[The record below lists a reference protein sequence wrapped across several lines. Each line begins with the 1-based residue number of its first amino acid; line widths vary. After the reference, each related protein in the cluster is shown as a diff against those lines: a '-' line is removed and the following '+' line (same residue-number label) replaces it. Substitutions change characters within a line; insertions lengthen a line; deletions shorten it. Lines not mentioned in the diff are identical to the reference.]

1 MGLPQTCLLKTSRLL
16 PITSS
21 ASSRNRRSSRAQS
34 LLGRQQ
40 AHNHKMTRRRTSMRG
55 GQWVLGW
62 LELSGIWCLQFPS
75 YFQPSIWFPLTGL
88 VFMANSNRVPVA
100 QGKAPKL
107 RMVLILLLFVVFV
120 LVLIE
125 ISTKV
130 QTSGEDDL
138 LDPSN
143 NQHLTSE

>member
-1 MGLPQTCLLKTSRLL
+1 MV
-16 PITSS
+16 
-21 ASSRNRRSSRAQS
+21 ASSSTPFDGAASDVSSKNQPSAPHHIISIVTESQIQSRTKSAGPSTSAQS
-34 LLGRQQ
+34 QDDTEENKY
-40 AHNHKMTRRRTSMRG
+40 ARRPMG
-55 GQWVLGW
+55 PW
-62 LELSGIWCLQFPS
+62 LAR
-75 YFQPSIWFPLTGL
+75 
-88 VFMANSNRVPVA
+88 VVSNRVPVA